1 MNTDTRTLTA
11 GQMFWA
17 LKGENFNGNL
27 FAEKALQLGAAF
39 VVTDEDCGISDKRI
53 FRIENGLIGLQDL
66 ARHHRQ
72 VWGGQVIAVCGSN
85 GKTTT
90 KELITKALS
99 IEKSVF
105 ATPGNLNNHIGVPL
119 SLLRIHSQHE
129 IAVIEMGANHAGEIA
144 ELCQIA
150 LPDSG
155 LITNIGKDHLEGFGT
170 VENTAKANAELFEFL
185 EQNSG
190 IAFINT
196 EDEWNQKLHA
206 LVSRNFTFPSETDDA
221 PCKLLP
227 SDFFVKLEFPLAGQ
241 MESKLLGAYN
251 FHNLS
256 CALAVAKFYGISS
269 QGALEAVCSYEPGNN
284 RSQLVKTNSNTLI
297 SDAYNANPSSVLA
310 ALENLAHLPST
321 EKMAILGDM
330 LELGLDSA
338 SEHAALG
345 NWAARHPEISFLI
358 TGPEMAAFSKIC
370 PEALY
375 FPEKVALERYLEKEK
390 PKNKTILL
398 KASRGMKLETLVPLL

>member
-1 MNTDTRTLTA
+1 
-11 GQMFWA
+11 
-17 LKGENFNGNL
+17 
-27 FAEKALQLGAAF
+27 
-39 VVTDEDCGISDKRI
+39 
-53 FRIENGLIGLQDL
+53 
-66 ARHHRQ
+66 
-72 VWGGQVIAVCGSN
+72 
-85 GKTTT
+85 
-90 KELITKALS
+90 
-99 IEKSVF
+99 
-105 ATPGNLNNHIGVPL
+105 
-119 SLLRIHSQHE
+119 
-129 IAVIEMGANHAGEIA
+129 
-144 ELCQIA
+144 
-150 LPDSG
+150 
-155 LITNIGKDHLEGFGT
+155 
-170 VENTAKANAELFEFL
+170 
-185 EQNSG
+185 
-190 IAFINT
+190 
-196 EDEWNQKLHA
+196 
-206 LVSRNFTFPSETDDA
+206 
-221 PCKLLP
+221 
-227 SDFFVKLEFPLAGQ
+227 

-330 LELGLDSA
+330 LELGLDSV

-345 NWAARHPEISFLI
+345 NWAALHPEISFLI
-358 TGPEMAAFSKIC
+358 TGPEMAAFSKTC

-375 FPEKVALERYLEKEK
+375 FPEKVALERYLETEK